1 MILLVITFLGSV
13 IIFTGLASRI
23 FLRKRLQWYKW
34 MGMLVIFGGLIVVG
48 AADLFDDKCV
58 YVSQDNDETVCDEKS
73 ERLHSIIGDFIMITA
88 QVIYNR
94 RVISIWAHGFDE
106 NYIGFSDRCCFSK
119 YLWRKSSEEIWYC
132 PPWSH
137 RMGGYV
143 FSFQNYFRKYLHIDE
158 FVFF

>member
-94 RVISIWAHGFDE
+94 RVISI
-106 NYIGFSDRCCFSK
+106 
-119 YLWRKSSEEIWYC
+119 
-132 PPWSH
+132 
-137 RMGGYV
+137 
-143 FSFQNYFRKYLHIDE
+143 
-158 FVFF
+158 